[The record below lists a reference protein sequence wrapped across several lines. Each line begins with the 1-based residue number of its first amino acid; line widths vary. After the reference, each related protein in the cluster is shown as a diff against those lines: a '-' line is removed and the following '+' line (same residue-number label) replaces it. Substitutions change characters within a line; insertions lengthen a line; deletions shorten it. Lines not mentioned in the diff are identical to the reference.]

1 MTDEL
6 KQKLNDAYGKGQEEW
21 RAIRWRGS
29 KEKGRLRDELRVV
42 APSVKGMAVF
52 CFLAFQVVP
61 LGFYVSGNYDMPAPL
76 LLILGVL
83 AGSLLAAIVLLFG
96 YINQDAKRRGMN
108 STLWTLLAIFVP
120 YLIGVIIYFIVR
132 EPRPFDCPQCGATV
146 SARFNYCPSCKHNL
160 RPSCPQCK
168 REVRLGD
175 KFCPNCAFELEAS
188 PSGPP
193 PAGDTATQP
202 GS

>member
-29 KEKGRLRDELRVV
+29 KEEVRFRDEFRII
-42 APSVKGMAVF
+42 APWVKGLAVF
-52 CFLAFQVVP
+52 CFLAFQALPIAIHFTDHYPPTVP
-61 LGFYVSGNYDMPAPL
+61 ALVAIGLLGG
-76 LLILGVL
+76 L
-83 AGSLLAAIVLLFG
+83 AVAAVVLLFG
-96 YINQDAKRRGMN
+96 YINRDAKRRGMN
-108 STLWTLLAIFVP
+108 ATLWTLLAIFVP

-175 KFCPNCAFELEAS
+175 KFCPNCAFELEGS

-193 PAGDTATQP
+193 PAGDTAAQP

>member
-29 KEKGRLRDELRVV
+29 KERTRFHDEFGII
-42 APSVKGMAVF
+42 AHWVKGLAVL
-52 CFLAFQVVP
+52 CFLAFQAVP
-61 LGFYVSGNYDMPAPL
+61 VGIYLTDKNPPPIPL
-76 LLILGVL
+76 LVLMGAL
-83 AGSLLAAIVLLFG
+83 AGALLAAVVLLFG
-96 YINQDAKRRGMN
+96 YINRDAKRRGMN
-108 STLWTLLAIFVP
+108 ATLWTLLAIIVP

-146 SARFNYCPSCKHNL
+146 SARFNYCPSCKYNL
-160 RPSCPQCK
+160 RPTCPQCK

-188 PSGPP
+188 TSARP
-193 PAGDTATQP
+193 PAGDAAAQA